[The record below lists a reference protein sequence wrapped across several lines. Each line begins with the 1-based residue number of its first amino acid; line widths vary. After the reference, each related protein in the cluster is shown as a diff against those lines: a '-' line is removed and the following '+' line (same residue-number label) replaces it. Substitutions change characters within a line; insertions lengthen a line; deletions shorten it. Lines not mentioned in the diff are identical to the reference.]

1 MKSRERVQRES
12 RVVQFC
18 NRNRK
23 LSFSGLFSQLHATL
37 PSLKNSGPLGTH
49 AAVYGLSSLCV
60 TLHPAQSVTTIL
72 QHSPSAVPARRAA
85 RARRPGPPVR
95 PADPIEP
102 NARSLTDSR
111 VALHGPRVSLAPCGR
126 PSHNVEKA
134 QRQKDVCPGCAC
146 GPALSRPSC
155 AGRQRC
161 APPRRGWR
169 PWSPGARPWPWL
181 RRLSWWS
188 QEP

>member
-1 MKSRERVQRES
+1 M
-12 RVVQFC
+12 
-18 NRNRK
+18 
-23 LSFSGLFSQLHATL
+23 LHATL
-37 PSLKNSGPLGTH
+37 RSLKNSGPLGTH

-72 QHSPSAVPARRAA
+72 QHSPSAVPARRARA
-85 RARRPGPPVR
+85 RAQSR
-95 PADPIEP
+95 A
-102 NARSLTDSR
+102 ARSPSRSYRAQRSLAHRFACRPSRSSRLTRALWAPIAQRREGPKTKGR
-111 VALHGPRVSLAPCGR
+111 VAWLCMW
-126 PSHNVEKA
+126 
-134 QRQKDVCPGCAC
+134 
-146 GPALSRPSC
+146 PALSRPSC